1 MQIVMYSNINLTAFI
16 SKMLDTLNLDV
27 IKKIQYYINIDI
39 INKQKLLKFKLNKEI
54 RKYNNIYYKDAKYL
68 IYNNNNSIFINNRYN
83 IKTDYKL
90 IKLDNNNSNI
100 LLDNSSNISLDN
112 SSNILLDNNNTYD
125 NDIDVPLLNNIAN
138 SNIKIIVKYI

>member
-1 MQIVMYSNINLTAFI
+1 MYSNINLTAFI

-90 IKLDNNNSNI
+90 IKIDNNNSNI

>member
-1 MQIVMYSNINLTAFI
+1 MYSNINLTAFI

-27 IKKIQYYINIDI
+27 IKKIQYNINIDI

>member
-1 MQIVMYSNINLTAFI
+1 MYSNINLTAFI

-54 RKYNNIYYKDAKYL
+54 RKYNKDAKYL

>member
-1 MQIVMYSNINLTAFI
+1 MYSNINLTAFI

-54 RKYNNIYYKDAKYL
+54 RKYNTIYYKDAKYL